1 VAVGCAS
8 NAVGTINDVRT
19 ITRWAHEAGAR
30 VFLDAVHYAPH
41 APIDVQD
48 WGCDA
53 LACSAY
59 KFFGPHVGILWARR
73 ELLEELPAY
82 KLRPV
87 PDTLPDRWMTGTQ
100 NHEGIAGVTAALDYL
115 ADIGVRS
122 PAFETALPSLSGRR
136 MQIHAGL
143 AAIQA
148 YERELGKK
156 LLEGLARRP
165 RFKIWGIIQPGQ
177 LHQRVPTVSFTLPGQ
192 TADQVAERLAARQIY
207 VWNGNMYAVALTER
221 LGLEAAG
228 GFVRLGLVHYNT
240 AEEVERVLSALDEC

>member
-1 VAVGCAS
+1 M
-8 NAVGTINDVRT
+8 
-19 ITRWAHEAGAR
+19 
-30 VFLDAVHYAPH
+30 
-41 APIDVQD
+41 DVQD

-82 KLRPV
+82 KVRPV
-87 PDTLPDRWMTGTQ
+87 PDVLPDRWMTGTQ
-100 NHEGIAGVTAALDYL
+100 NHEGLAGVVAALDYL
-115 ADIGVRS
+115 AGIGARY
-122 PAFETALPSLSGRR
+122 PAFEPAFPELTGKRL
-136 MQIHAGL
+136 QIHAGL

-148 YERELGKK
+148 YERDLGKK
-156 LLEGLARRP
+156 LLEGLALRP
-165 RFKIWGIIQPGQ
+165 RFRIWGVTRPDQ
-177 LHQRVPTVSFTLPGQ
+177 LHQRVPTVSFTLPGR
-192 TADQVAERLAARQIY
+192 TADQIAEQLADKQIN
-207 VWNGNMYAVALTER
+207 VWNGNMYALKLTER